1 MRSFN
6 QDEYRKFEDPNNVM
20 QELFGITC
28 SLCGY
33 DEISYVAEN
42 TPDTLGTI
50 AKDALAKNPAITDE
64 EMDALMDS
72 PIDAW
77 QQVDDYNSE
86 NGIPTFLCFDCY
98 EQLSRGEIAVSDI
111 LVGED

>member
-1 MRSFN
+1 MRNFN
-6 QDEYRKFEDPNNVM
+6 PDEYRKFEDPNNVM

-50 AKDALAKNPAITDE
+50 AKDAL
-64 EMDALMDS
+64 S
-72 PIDAW
+72 
-77 QQVDDYNSE
+77 
-86 NGIPTFLCFDCY
+86 
-98 EQLSRGEIAVSDI
+98 
-111 LVGED
+111 